1 MKTEIQKRTTSEY
14 YSTHHIP
21 VLDGIRAVS
30 VLIVVWFH
38 FWQQSWLMPIVGDF
52 NVDWI
57 PRNGAILVD
66 MMILLSGFCLFLPY
80 AREMEYGQR
89 TPGVLTF
96 YVKRVARIMPSYYL
110 CIFLILF
117 CFALPLGEYATSM
130 DLWKDFTPHLF
141 FVHNFF
147 PESMQW
153 TKLNGALW
161 TVAVEVQFY
170 LLFPLLARFF
180 QKRPLATYF
189 AMVAVGLLSCY
200 GISSNFETINQGMY
214 VNRSVTFASVF
225 ANGMLG
231 AWAYTSM
238 TKNRKKNR
246 GEEALFLL
254 LAVGGIWLF
263 KIMCKS
269 RSAYGSETKWQ
280 IDHRYVLSLLFLL
293 IVISIIMAERYF
305 QWLLGNRLMKFL
317 AEISF
322 NLYIWHQ
329 YISVKLK
336 EFRLPYWEGETPP
349 NQLGD
354 KVWMWKYLLLCI
366 ALSFAVAVIMT
377 YLVEKP
383 ASKVI
388 IKWYNKKNNEKNNEK
403 KEP

>member
-1 MKTEIQKRTTSEY
+1 MSKNIQKITTSEY
-14 YSTHHIP
+14 YSAYYID
-21 VLDGIRAVS
+21 VLDGIRALS

-52 NVDWI
+52 NIDWI

-80 AREMEYGQR
+80 AREMVYGEKAPKA
-89 TPGVLTF
+89 TTF

-110 CIFLILF
+110 SIFLILL
-117 CFALPLGEYATSM
+117 CFALPLGEYATKADM
-130 DLWKDFTPHLF
+130 WKDLTPHLF

-147 PESMQW
+147 QESLLG

-170 LLFPLLARFF
+170 LLFPLLARCF
-180 QKRPLATYF
+180 QKKPLLTYF
-189 AMVAVGLLSCY
+189 AMVAVGLLSCF
-200 GISSNFETINQGMY
+200 GISSNYDIINQGMY
-214 VNRSVTFASVF
+214 VNHSVTFACVF

-231 AWAYTSM
+231 AWAYVSM
-238 TKNRKKNR
+238 TKDRKKNK

-254 LAVGGIWLF
+254 LGIGGMWLF
-263 KIMCKS
+263 KIMCQA
-269 RSAYGSETKWQ
+269 RSGSGSETKWQ

-293 IVISIIMAERYF
+293 ILFSIIMAERYF
-305 QWLLGNRLMKFL
+305 KWLLGNRLMKFL
-317 AEISF
+317 AGISF

-336 EFRLPYWEGETPP
+336 EFRIPYWEGDRPP

-354 KVWMWKYLLLCI
+354 KPWMWKYLLLCI
-366 ALSFAVAVIMT
+366 VVSLVVAIIMT

-383 ASKVI
+383 VSKVI
-388 IKWYNKKNNEKNNEK
+388 MKLYNKKHKD
-403 KEP
+403 